1 MPKLSSSMF
10 EGGREKGMHVHTH
23 DAGVLASSISFG
35 ITIVRWP
42 IQRRICIPVYGA
54 ASIYRFNRFS
64 GGEKKRGENERDR
77 WLNCA

>member
-10 EGGREKGMHVHTH
+10 EGGREKGMHVHTR

-54 ASIYRFNRFS
+54 GS
-64 GGEKKRGENERDR
+64 GLIVFRVGKKKEEKTNEIGG
-77 WLNCA
+77 